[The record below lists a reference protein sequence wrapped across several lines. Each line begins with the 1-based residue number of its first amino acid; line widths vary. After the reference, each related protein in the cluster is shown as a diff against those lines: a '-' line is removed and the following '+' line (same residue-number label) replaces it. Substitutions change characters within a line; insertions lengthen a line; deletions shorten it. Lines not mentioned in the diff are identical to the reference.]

1 MVSKRS
7 AIASRNGS
15 VSDGAPDFD
24 YEQSSRYE
32 CFRAPLFINGMAV
45 EASQNAEFT
54 RANPLSGQ
62 TVTVAAAASSKDA
75 ERAALAAAA
84 AFPAWSSSSPETR
97 RSILAKAADLL
108 LDRSALFE
116 SVMMA
121 ETGAT
126 SAWSRFNVEHG
137 ARILCDAAGMVDHI
151 KDPTALADVRPGTSF
166 ALRQPAG
173 VCLAIAPWNAPVLL
187 AVRAI
192 AVALACGNSVV
203 LKSSEL
209 APATQR
215 LLGDVLQDAGLPD
228 GVLNIISNAPADA
241 STIVEALIAH
251 PVVRRVN
258 FTGSTRVGRIVAQM
272 AARHLKRCLLEL
284 GGKAPLI
291 VLEDADLDQAAEAA
305 AFGAFFNQGQ
315 ICMSTERII
324 IVEAAAEAFLAR
336 FIERAKQLKAS
347 DPALGLTP
355 LGALIS
361 QESGRRV
368 AAMIDDAVAKG
379 AQVLTGGRVH
389 DTLMDAT
396 VVDRVIPGMRL
407 YREESFGPVASI
419 VRAGDADEAVSIAN
433 DCDYGL
439 SGAVFS
445 RDLGRAL
452 DVARRVETGIIHI
465 NGATVADDPAMPV
478 GGVKASGYGRFGG
491 EAALDEFT
499 ELRWVS
505 LAGGP
510 SSDPTA
516 HSIQHHQPVSK
527 N

>member
-7 AIASRNGS
+7 AVVGRNGS
-15 VSDGAPDFD
+15 VSDGLADLVRKQTSPYQPFT
-24 YEQSSRYE
+24 
-32 CFRAPLFINGMAV
+32 APLLIGGMAA
-45 EASQNAEFT
+45 EASQGAQFT
-54 RANPLSGQ
+54 RANPLTGQ
-62 TVTVAAAASSKDA
+62 TVTVAAAASLGDA

-84 AFPAWSSSSPETR
+84 AFPDWSSSPPKTR
-97 RSILAKAADLL
+97 RSILMKAADLL
-108 LDRSALFE
+108 LDRSEFLIH
-116 SVMMA
+116 VMMA

-126 SAWSRFNVEHG
+126 LAWSRFNIEHG
-137 ARILCDAAGMVDHI
+137 ARILRDAAGMADHVRE
-151 KDPTALADVRPGTSF
+151 PAALAELKPGASF

-187 AVRAI
+187 AVRSI
-192 AVALACGNSVV
+192 GLALACGNTVI

-241 STIVEALIAH
+241 SAIVEALIAH

-291 VLEDADLDQAAEAA
+291 VLEDADLHQAAEAA

-324 IVEAAAEAFLAR
+324 VVEAVAEAFLAL
-336 FIERAKQLKAS
+336 FTERAKQFKAS
-347 DPALGLTP
+347 DPALDLTP

-396 VVDRVIPGMRL
+396 VVDRVLPGMRL

-419 VRAGDADEAVSIAN
+419 VRAGDADEAISIAN
-433 DCDYGL
+433 DCEYGL

-445 RDLGRAL
+445 RDLRRAL
-452 DVARRVETGIIHI
+452 EVARRVETGIIHI
-465 NGATVADDPAMPV
+465 NGATVADDPAMPF

-499 ELRWVS
+499 EIRWVS
-505 LAGGP
+505 LASGP
-510 SSDPTA
+510 SSGPLT
-516 HSIQHHQPVSK
+516 QPD
-527 N
+527 